1 MLLKNQGS
9 RGWKGFNDLCDL
21 VSFTFF
27 RAASLIIQKS
37 PELMNS
43 AKEDG
48 FSALHLASLN
58 GHYNVVECLVQVNV
72 CLTSSQYFWLV

>member
-1 MLLKNQGS
+1 MLLKNQSS
-9 RGWKGFNDLCDL
+9 RGWKGFNDLYDL
-21 VSFTFF
+21 VSF
-27 RAASLIIQKS
+27 RAASLIVQKS

>member
-1 MLLKNQGS
+1 MLLKNQSS

-21 VSFTFF
+21 VSF
-27 RAASLIIQKS
+27 RAASLIVQKS

-58 GHYNVVECLVQVNV
+58 GHYNVVECLVQVNM